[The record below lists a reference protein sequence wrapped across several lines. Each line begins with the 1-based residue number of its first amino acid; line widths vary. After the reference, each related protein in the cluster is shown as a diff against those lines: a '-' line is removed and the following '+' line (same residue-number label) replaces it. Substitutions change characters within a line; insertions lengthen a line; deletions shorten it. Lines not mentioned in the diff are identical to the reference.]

1 MCLIKHQSFNF
12 FFIQTENVWGII
24 VRAPVS
30 FEQNCIRKLVCQI
43 SSENLTSIRTD
54 LPRVTS
60 RKIFFFAL
68 CVKHQQRNWKCF
80 MNLHDFSN
88 VHSKKK
94 FSGAYLAAE
103 VLRPPPL
110 TTLER
115 NNRTNCITKE
125 GKLRKYL
132 QMKWT
137 YSGVRVHRMHRQ
149 HNKESIV
156 RLVCY
161 VFFT

>member
-1 MCLIKHQSFNF
+1 MYEGLLFGHPFHSNR
-12 FFIQTENVWGII
+12 T
-24 VRAPVS
+24 A
-30 FEQNCIRKLVCQI
+30 
-43 SSENLTSIRTD
+43 SENLYVKS
-54 LPRVTS
+54 PRKTWHRS
-60 RKIFFFAL
+60 EPNCLGWRAAKSFFFAL

-161 VFFT
+161 VFLT